1 MSKENIATV
10 VKILES
16 LTDAQQQQIIGHL
29 RKYIKDLQ
37 NKNADF
43 EDELQWDQSFQKNQ
57 SKLVAAAK
65 LAKQQIAQGQAQ
77 PMDYEQL

>member
-1 MSKENIATV
+1 MSTTRSNR
-10 VKILES
+10 
-16 LTDAQQQQIIGHL
+16 D
-29 RKYIKDLQ
+29 IK